1 MASLTYDSILR
12 LNVFS
17 DRHKIAISDVNGDY
31 LYEDLYLRSWD
42 LAQGIKDLLG
52 HDVSSA
58 RVCLFCPGSM
68 SHVMAVWA
76 TWMAGQ
82 VAVPLCP
89 STDQARV
96 EHVIMDTKA
105 DLVIT
110 TVDQVSKVYI

>member
-1 MASLTYDSILR
+1 M
-12 LNVFS
+12 
-17 DRHKIAISDVNGDY
+17 NGDY

-42 LAQGIKDLLG
+42 LATGIRDLLG
-52 HDVSSA
+52 HDVTSA

-68 SHVMAVWA
+68 SHVMGVWA
-76 TWMAGQ
+76 TWMAGH

-89 STDQARV
+89 SSDQARL

-110 TVDQVSKVYI
+110 TVDQVNAACREKFKLACRKFCRLAITQFYYFAG